1 MRQFLKTLV
10 FPLLVAWTITS
21 CQQANEG
28 SKSAV
33 TTSADSAR
41 SIAKEA
47 WIYGYPM
54 FYNYRSMYLY
64 AMDQNYPDGAGG
76 FNKFKNYGKSFTP
89 ADTSVVT
96 PNNDT
101 PYSWAILN
109 LSDEPMILEVPEID
123 PKRYYVMQLIDLYT
137 FNFAY
142 VGTRSTGNGA
152 GKYLLAGPDWKGNTP
167 DGIDEVLVS
176 ETNLVTLLGRIELKA
191 GENIDN
197 VIKIQD
203 KLKISPLHE
212 YLNKPAPAVK
222 SYTQPL
228 PAWKEGD
235 YQSIRFI
242 SFLNALLQYTSID
255 SSEIAL
261 RDRFARIGI
270 APGETFD
277 TANYTK
283 EIRSAIAQGIQDG
296 EMALKASIDKT
307 TSSLDLFGTRAD
319 LRNDYLT
326 RATAAAMG
334 LFGNTKEEAV
344 YVGSLSDATGK
355 PLLGQ
360 NNYTLRFTKA
370 NMPKVSYFWSIT
382 MYSLPKR
389 GLVNNPINRY
399 SIGDRSKGLKYE
411 PNGDLVIYL
420 QSTSPGKNKEGNW
433 LPTPA
438 SGPYNYVVRLYGPE
452 QQVTNGTWQQP
463 LPELVN

>member
-1 MRQFLKTLV
+1 MVLIGS
-10 FPLLVAWTITS
+10 TITA
-21 CQQANEG
+21 CQQPKG
-28 SKSAV
+28 DSKSAF
-33 TTSADSAR
+33 TISADSAR

-64 AMDQNYPDGAGG
+64 AMDPNYQDGAGG

-101 PYSWAILN
+101 PYSWAIFN
-109 LSDEPMILEVPEID
+109 LSDEPMILEVPLVD
-123 PKRYYVMQLIDLYT
+123 SKRYYVMQFIDLYT

-142 VGTRSTGNGA
+142 VGTRATGNRA
-152 GKYLLAGPDWKGNTP
+152 GKYLIAGPDWNGNVP
-167 DGIDEVLVS
+167 DGIDEILKS
-176 ETNLVTLLGRIELKA
+176 ETNLVTLLGRVELKA

-197 VIKIQD
+197 VIKIQSQ
-203 KLKISPLHE
+203 LKIVPLHE
-212 YLNKPAPAVK
+212 YLNEPAAPVK
-222 SYTQPL
+222 SYAQPL
-228 PAWKEGD
+228 PVWKEQD
-235 YQSIRFI
+235 YKSIGFI

-255 SSEIAL
+255 PSEVAL
-261 RDRFARIGI
+261 RDRFSRIGI
-270 APGETFD
+270 KAGKTYD

-283 EIRSAIAQGIQDG
+283 EIRTAIEQGIQDG

-307 TSSLDLFGTRAD
+307 TSSLDLFGTRGD
-319 LRNDYLT
+319 LKNNYVT

-344 YVGSLSDATGK
+344 YVGSLSDVTGK

-360 NNYTLRFTKA
+360 NKYTLRFTKA
-370 NMPKVSYFWSIT
+370 NMPKVNYFWSIT

-389 GLVNNPINRY
+389 GLIDNPINRY

-420 QSTSPGKNKEGNW
+420 QSSSPGKNKEANW
-433 LPTPA
+433 LPTPSA
-438 SGPYNYVVRLYGPE
+438 GPYNYVVRLYGPG
-452 QQVTNGTWQQP
+452 QQVTDGTWRQP
-463 LPELVN
+463 LPELVK